1 MLKVI
6 VGVSRKVGLPGYSSV
21 GASCQIE
28 VELAS
33 GFLGEDLDAF
43 HEQVRR
49 AYAAA
54 HQAVNNDLAPFQPK
68 PRLQIHGASL
78 RQDASRFQADS
89 LQNLA
94 KPVRSATPRQIR
106 TISRMATQRQ
116 LDLADLLAPFEVGEM
131 EKLSITQA
139 SDLINGLMSARAI

>member
-21 GASCQIE
+21 GASFQIE
-28 VELAS
+28 VELTS
-33 GFLGEDLDAF
+33 GLLDQDLDAF

-49 AYAAA
+49 AYAVA

-68 PRLQIHGASL
+68 PRLQLHGASL
-78 RQDASRFQADS
+78 RQDASRFQANS

-94 KPVRSATPRQIR
+94 KPVRPAPARQVR
-106 TISRMATQRQ
+106 TISRIATQRQ
-116 LDLADLLAPFEVGEM
+116 LDLPELLAPFEVGEI

-139 SDLINGLMSARAI
+139 SALINRLMSACVA